1 MNQWKK
7 IYLPVLFRVTF
18 SFIFLWAFLDKLF
31 GLGHSTPA
39 AKAWINGGSPTLG
52 FLSNVKGPLS
62 SLFTAMAGNALV
74 DGLFMIGLLGIGL
87 GLIFGVAKKITG
99 VSGAT
104 MMLLMWLASLPI
116 KTNIFVDDHIIY
128 LLLFLTYMQLEILP
142 FSLNA
147 WWNQLSVVKKYT
159 WLQ

>member
-7 IYLPVLFRVTF
+7 IYLPALFRVTF

-31 GLGHSTPA
+31 GLGYSTPA

-62 SLFTAMAGNALV
+62 SLFTAMAGNTLV

-128 LLLFLTYMQLEILP
+128 LLLFLTYTQLEILP

-147 WWNQLSVVKKYT
+147 WWNRLSVVKKYT